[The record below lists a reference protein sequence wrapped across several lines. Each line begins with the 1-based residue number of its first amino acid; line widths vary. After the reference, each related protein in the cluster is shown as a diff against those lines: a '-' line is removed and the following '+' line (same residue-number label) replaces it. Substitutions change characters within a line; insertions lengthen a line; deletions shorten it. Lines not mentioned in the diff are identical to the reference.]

1 MITTIYFIG
10 VVLAFIVNT
19 IHLYVFFKDIRNKPY
34 STYNKVLVAIYS
46 SIIIGFLS
54 WIGLFF
60 VSVSLFYRLNNPQ
73 EYDSNIF

>member
-1 MITTIYFIG
+1 MIEFLYFIG
-10 VVLAFIVNT
+10 LILALIVN
-19 IHLYVFFKDIRNKPY
+19 ILHLYVFFEDIKDKEY
-34 STYNKVLVAIYS
+34 HTYEKVLVAIYS

-60 VSVSLFYRLNNPQ
+60 VSVSLFYRLKNPQ